1 MREAVVMMFRGVRAA
16 LCACLVLAFAAGAF
30 AAPATVVFSKDG
42 VIFLTDSEGRQP
54 VKLAEGSNP
63 EISPD
68 GRFVA
73 FTALSGKDG
82 GGRRI
87 TVAET
92 ASKKATILEKV
103 PGENSYGPRWS
114 PDGKSLLFNHWDE
127 QSADWVFGTAA
138 LADGSFRVLAPEQKG
153 IYSPFW
159 SADGAS
165 VYGQDLD
172 TLYRIDVASGAV
184 VERRPLASVTGSE
197 AMVSSALRFAVSA
210 DGSMWLFDAEV
221 EDTGKLMKH
230 GEPLNSAVFLH
241 TPADGKTRRL
251 TPETICAMHPS
262 WLPGEKEFLF
272 AGYGPKEAKRKSSP
286 FAIFRQA
293 FEDGKATLFI
303 KEGESPS
310 AGRKRSAK

>member
-1 MREAVVMMFRGVRAA
+1 MISRGVRAA
-16 LCACLVLAFAAGAF
+16 LCAWLALAFAAGAFAAGAF

-42 VIFLTDSEGRQP
+42 GVFLTDSEGKQP

-63 EISPD
+63 EVSPD
-68 GRFVA
+68 GRYVA
-73 FTALSGKDG
+73 FTAPSGKDG
-82 GGRRI
+82 WGRRI
-87 TVAET
+87 GVVEA
-92 ASKKATILEKV
+92 ASKKATVLKTI

-114 PDGKSLLFNHWDE
+114 PDGKSLLFNHWNE
-127 QSADWVFGTAA
+127 GSSDWVFGVATI
-138 LADGSFRVLAPEQKG
+138 ADGSFRVLAPEQKG

-172 TLYRIDVASGAV
+172 TLYRIDAESGAV
-184 VERRPLASVTGSE
+184 VERRPLASVTGGE
-197 AMVSSALRFAVSA
+197 AMVSSALRFSLSP
-210 DGSMWLFDAEV
+210 DGTMWLFDAEV

-262 WLPGEKEFLF
+262 WLPGGREFLF
-272 AGYGPKEAKRKSSP
+272 AGYGPKEAKRKGSP

-293 FEDGKATLFI
+293 LESGKAALFI
-303 KEGESPS
+303 KEGDSPS
-310 AGRKRSAK
+310 AGRERSAK